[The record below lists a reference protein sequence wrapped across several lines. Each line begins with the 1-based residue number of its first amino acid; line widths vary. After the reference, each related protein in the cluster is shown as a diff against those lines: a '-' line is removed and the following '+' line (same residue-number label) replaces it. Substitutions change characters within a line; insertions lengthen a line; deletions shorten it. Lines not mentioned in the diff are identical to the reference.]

1 MDNATEGNVVKVVL
15 ATIGSVIIILGA
27 AFSAHTYMETKIDG
41 VRKENMAMIL
51 PIRDDVT
58 TLKVQRLSD
67 IDRSREL
74 QNQLDEIKLIVE
86 SLRTTQHQ
94 LEQMV
99 ITLRQRE

>member
-1 MDNATEGNVVKVVL
+1 MDNITEGNVVKVVL

-27 AFSAHTYMETKIDG
+27 AFSAHTYMEAKIDG
-41 VRKENMAMIL
+41 IRKENMAMIL

-67 IDRSREL
+67 ADRSIDL
-74 QNQLDEIKLIVE
+74 QNQLNEINLIVE

-94 LEQMV
+94 LEQMI
-99 ITLRQRE
+99 ITLRQRD